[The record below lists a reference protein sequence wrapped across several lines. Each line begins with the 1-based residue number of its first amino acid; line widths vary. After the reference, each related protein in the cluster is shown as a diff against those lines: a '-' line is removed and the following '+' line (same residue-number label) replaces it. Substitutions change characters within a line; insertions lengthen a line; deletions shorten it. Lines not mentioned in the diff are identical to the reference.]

1 MAATTSSLSVR
12 LQAALNQPQV
22 ATRCEEVARILS
34 EATTKDAGY
43 ILRATVESILVQ
55 APPTTIQGCIGWGLR
70 VITRSAQPR
79 EFEQLRAFLGP
90 NGPLLALIFRLA
102 SDPYMVFEFPV
113 AWLPAKSRLEIEEG
127 SPSAFYVNK
136 VQYPGPGKVPFNI
149 LLNAFEYYLFHFA
162 HFLVGGSSSSSS
174 GSSSGMGQRWTLT
187 WSTAGDALY
196 PTLLEEYLTAFLPCD
211 GSLPPGP
218 PSPPV
223 SPRGVLA
230 ARPGC
235 AGSPNMYMS
244 GLAASPITPRPLHH
258 LGQSPHNISEALG
271 GVGETMGAAPHT
283 SSPLHVHHHS
293 AAIAAATGAASP
305 HGVNQPSLSVWTS
318 QVLVQVLIEMW
329 VNQCVPPSATSRTS
343 AATRPS
349 HHPHHLAASTSAA
362 SQYALVQVGVA
373 GSVSAFSEHTP
384 LEYRPFWQTGAS
396 EVFVPSSD
404 HVRVVRML
412 IKHLH
417 FFANSGKAA
426 QPSPL
431 DSLRKN
437 LWNLYRKSLYQFFV
451 HTFKHWPLDSSFRLL
466 LETWLSYIQPWR
478 YCDYPPC
485 ARSPTSTQSTTNTTD
500 GESRT
505 VEGRWQ
511 GFVAENLLF
520 YSLLFHHLL
529 LRLFRLDL
537 SAPRNAQILFRVTKV
552 FSQPNL
558 CRYIQEIESALE
570 DPHLIHR
577 SLLSP
582 TSTAPTLS
590 HKGFGPGRVGG
601 DARSQASLAR
611 SHCVEM
617 EGPGHSYIPMFAA
630 PNVSLVD
637 SLMKH
642 VRSAYEAVYSEQQ
655 QQQQQQLMQQQS
667 TFYSSGVGPKTGWWS
682 SFVRSLFESSVTLE
696 EESSAEDVRKTIVH
710 LEMGQRHLSA
720 MFGISCPHEV
730 NYGSGSG
737 NHLARSHFDASS
749 HHHLYHSQNQ
759 QLDSSCVPEHE
770 ETSEGPMLTA
780 YGQHQLRCGLR
791 RRDLKYE
798 GDPDLRPIGS
808 MEVAFLVRW
817 LYALCLILN
826 SKHGDKMMTVYHRQD
841 LIGWVARHVLQ
852 GPETIFEYHKDSP
865 DAPAFRKGRHLP
877 PRLSLRAQASKRIL
891 SYELAM
897 GLVLHLFGLWGLLL
911 KLVIGAAVLI
921 SLPAYLVHRYLQTR
935 HTSTTAITTSGP
947 ATATSLVNT
956 MLSSPAL

>member
-22 ATRCEEVARILS
+22 ATRCEEVAQILS

-55 APPTTIQGCIGWGLR
+55 ATPTTIQGCTGWGLR

-136 VQYPGPGKVPFNI
+136 VQYPGLGKVPFNI

-162 HFLVGGSSSSSS
+162 HFLVGGSNSS
-174 GSSSGMGQRWTLT
+174 SSSGMGQRWTLT

-196 PTLLEEYLTAFLPCD
+196 PTLLEEYLKAFLPCD

-235 AGSPNMYMS
+235 AGSPNLYMS
-244 GLAASPITPRPLHH
+244 GLATSPITPRPLHH
-258 LGQSPHNISEALG
+258 LGQSPHNLSEALG
-271 GVGETMGAAPHT
+271 GVGEAMGAATHT
-283 SSPLHVHHHS
+283 SPPHLHHHS
-293 AAIAAATGAASP
+293 AAIAATTAAASP
-305 HGVNQPSLSVWTS
+305 HGVNQPSFSVWTS

-329 VNQCVPPSATSRTS
+329 VNQCVPPGATSRNL
-343 AATRPS
+343 AAPRPS
-349 HHPHHLAASTSAA
+349 HHPHHLAASTATA

-437 LWNLYRKSLYQFFV
+437 LWNLYRKSLYQFFM

-478 YCDYPPC
+478 YCDYSPS
-485 ARSPTSTQSTTNTTD
+485 ARSPTSTQNPVSTAD

-520 YSLLFHHLL
+520 YSLLFHYLL

-537 SAPRNAQILFRVTKV
+537 SAPRNAQVLFRVTKV

-582 TSTAPTLS
+582 TSAAPTLNQ
-590 HKGFGPGRVGG
+590 KDFGPGRVGG
-601 DARSQASLAR
+601 DARSLASHAR

-642 VRSAYEAVYSEQQ
+642 VRSAYEAVFSEQQ
-655 QQQQQQLMQQQS
+655 QQQQQQQQAQQQS
-667 TFYSSGVGPKTGWWS
+667 TFCSSGVGRKARWWS

-696 EESSAEDVRKTIVH
+696 EESSAEDVRKTVVH
-710 LEMGQRHLSA
+710 LEMAQRHLSA
-720 MFGISCPHEV
+720 MFGIPCPHEV
-730 NYGSGSG
+730 NNGSGS
-737 NHLARSHFDASS
+737 HSPRSHLDASS

-759 QLDSSCVPEHE
+759 QLDSCVPEHV
-770 ETSEGPMLTA
+770 ETSEGPVLTA
-780 YGQHQLRCGLR
+780 HGQHQLRYGLR

-826 SKHGDKMMTVYHRQD
+826 TKYRDKMMTSYHRQD
-841 LIGWVARHVLQ
+841 LVGWLARCILQ
-852 GPETIFEYHKDSP
+852 GPETVFEYHKNSP
-865 DAPAFRKGRHLP
+865 DAPDCRRGCHLP
-877 PRLSLRAQASKRIL
+877 PRLSLRAQASKRVL
-891 SYELAM
+891 CYELAV
-897 GLVLHLFGLWGLLL
+897 GFLLHLFGLWGLLL
-911 KLVIGAAVLI
+911 QLVVGAAVLI

-935 HTSTTAITTSGP
+935 HASTTPITTSGP
-947 ATATSLVNT
+947 ATAT
-956 MLSSPAL
+956 